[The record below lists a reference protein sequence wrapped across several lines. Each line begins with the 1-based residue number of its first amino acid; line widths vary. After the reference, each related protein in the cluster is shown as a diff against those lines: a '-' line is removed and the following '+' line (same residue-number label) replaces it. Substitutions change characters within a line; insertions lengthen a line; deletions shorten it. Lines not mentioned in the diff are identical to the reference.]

1 MADSYVDYIR
11 EKEKR
16 LLCIG
21 ICLLLVVAI
30 AGVAPRARFY
40 APYFGEGQ
48 FFTWVICLAALI
60 AFMGMMFLLIG
71 TARRGRKLMKLKEER
86 RTGSRAGGYVSVS
99 ALSSQKTGYEAQE
112 KKCRRLHIA
121 AAVCG
126 VIAVILI
133 VILFAVGDLRAFL
146 IELGKPQIERS
157 ASDFRMWANLI
168 GKFFSL
174 LGLSLMA
181 ISAVRILENRSV
193 PLPLLYL
200 CIGSC
205 VLGDIQIAY
214 FYFGD
219 IFVYPPA
226 ADLAMLL
233 VLACCAALC
242 CFSIF
247 TERKKAQ
254 LSAIGNQDYYVY
266 EF

>member
-16 LLCIG
+16 LLCTV
-21 ICLLLVVAI
+21 ICLLLFVAL
-30 AGVAPRARFY
+30 AGISPRARFY
-40 APYFGEGQ
+40 TPYFGEGQ
-48 FFTWVICLAALI
+48 LFTWVICLAALV
-60 AFMGMMFLLIG
+60 AFLGMMLLLIG
-71 TARRGRKLMKLKEER
+71 TAKRGRKLMKLKETR
-86 RTGSRAGGYVSVS
+86 SHNPHAGGYVSVS
-99 ALSSQKTGYEAQE
+99 SLASQKSEYDVQE

-121 AAVCG
+121 AAVFG
-126 VIAVILI
+126 IAAVFLFA
-133 VILFAVGDLRAFL
+133 ILFAAGDLRAFL
-146 IELGKPQIERS
+146 TELGKPQIERS

-174 LGLSLMA
+174 LGICLMA
-181 ISAVRILENRSV
+181 MSAARIMENRGV
-193 PLPLLYL
+193 PFPILYL

-205 VLGDIQIAY
+205 VLGAVQIAY

-219 IFVYPPA
+219 IFVYPPI

-233 VLACCAALC
+233 ILACCAALC
-242 CFSIF
+242 CFSVF